1 MRQLARLKK
10 LRAARERLSEAS
22 VAVEAGKLR
31 LAEERLLAAKDAE
44 AAGARESQR
53 AVEAGE
59 RTAWMLSL
67 ALREAEAMR
76 RPRLEAACRE
86 REIAL
91 VAAQRI
97 LNVCRVET
105 EQASGSER
113 DLREALDVEQE
124 RRAQAESDDRF
135 LARVRWCAGLR
146 KSFLPNEQKAQG

>member
-10 LRAARERLSEAS
+10 LRAARERLGEAS

-31 LAEERLLAAKDAE
+31 QAEERLLAAKDAE
-44 AAGARESQR
+44 VAGARESQR
-53 AVEAGE
+53 AIEAGE
-59 RTAWMLSL
+59 RPAWTLSL

-76 RPRLEAACRE
+76 RPLLEAACRE

-97 LNVCRVET
+97 LRVCRVET
-105 EQASGSER
+105 EQASVLER
-113 DLREALDVEQE
+113 DLRETLDVEQE

-135 LARVRWCAGLR
+135 AARARWRAGL
-146 KSFLPNEQKAQG
+146 KTNGVKLLTEMA